1 MINNDNEFVPGT
13 IIDEGSTES
22 KFVPGLMISEGE
34 DVVFIPG
41 EMGKTPD
48 DTEVF
53 IPGLRVDDE
62 FRYIL
67 KSFCIFLHFDFMEK
81 NLYIFRPGQMI
92 DRNTFMY
99 GEIIVTAKGQPQ
111 FLPGIYNNSTED
123 FTPGVVLDMGK
134 NNPSVFVEGKLFNNK
149 DTETLFV
156 PGQTKIVNEG
166 KDNRFDKCKNISE
179 IRQCKSPSPPP
190 MAIDG
195 EGLALVF
202 KKIKPKN
209 GKELYFDF
217 TEKKENFTIFFF
229 VFQVQW

>member
-1 MINNDNEFVPGT
+1 M
-13 IIDEGSTES
+13 
-22 KFVPGLMISEGE
+22 
-34 DVVFIPG
+34 
-41 EMGKTPD
+41 
-48 DTEVF
+48 
-53 IPGLRVDDE
+53 
-62 FRYIL
+62 
-67 KSFCIFLHFDFMEK
+67 FLHFDFTK
-81 NLYIFRPGQMI
+81 KTFYIFRPGQMI

-217 TEKKENFTIFFF
+217 TEKKRKFHDFFLF
-229 VFQVQW
+229 FRYNGSNTKW